1 MLLSD
6 IDPILIEWISYFIPF
21 FSGIA
26 KLLALSTML
35 VLMRIIDNAF
45 ARLITHISR
54 A

>member
-6 IDPILIEWISYFIPF
+6 IDPILIEWINYFIPF

-26 KLLALSTML
+26 KILALSTML
-35 VLMRIIDNAF
+35 VLMRIVENAF
-45 ARLITHISR
+45 SKLIVNISR